1 MQKIFLCIALIF
13 GAFIL
18 HAQTTV
24 KPTGL
29 PGQNTVKIT
38 DPVKYNDYI
47 VGEQDRIGTEL
58 LKLIG
63 MFDAL
68 PEDQKVCINQLEV
81 VLTTCK
87 SAIANVEK
95 LKPIEHEFGLKN
107 ASIDLFKF
115 YDRIIDSDYR
125 VIIGELYKDVPD
137 LEKMQGVLTKVTE
150 EEATYDGAFQTAQQS
165 FATYHNMDLR
175 PNEMQEQFDEAG
187 EDE

>member
-1 MQKIFLCIALIF
+1 MRKIFLCIAVVL
-13 GAFIL
+13 GTL
-18 HAQTTV
+18 SLQAQTP
-24 KPTGL
+24 KPSAL
-29 PGQNTVKIT
+29 PAQNTVKIT

-47 VGEQDRIGTEL
+47 VGEQDRIGQEL

-68 PEDQKVCINQLEV
+68 PEEEQTCIDQLEI

-107 ASIDLFKF
+107 ASIELFKF

-125 VIIGELYKDVPD
+125 VIIGDDYNPCRPAFLAP
-137 LEKMQGVLTKVTE
+137 Q
-150 EEATYDGAFQTAQQS
+150 EA
-165 FATYHNMDLR
+165 L
-175 PNEMQEQFDEAG
+175 PEP
-187 EDE
+187 